1 MVTCMNCHKFVT
13 ELQFGGWCLE
23 CLVSVGIK
31 PENMGSPLVNR
42 YNIIPSCP
50 AIISNQG
57 PQVNLAP
64 PLTEKIP
71 CAGSKAHFRNIGKAK
86 RTKIPAPTPFSRNPL
101 TSATPTENSIR
112 MLKCGI
118 IFYQDDKPKKT
129 GIMSYMQQVDIR
141 VPNLYHTLQQQLW
154 KLFSPELIRKEL
166 VEALPNNPINCT
178 ALSAN
183 KSVLDA
189 DTLLL
194 LVGQSTMKK
203 PLQIDLVY
211 EDGAGET
218 DTTERTTATERP
230 LRNRAN
236 LEPNIITPPVA
247 TQPNEG
253 LTSLAT
259 SRSNVNDTLYIPTT
273 ITARPNDGNWALG
286 GTSATVPARGRA
298 SLSTHMRHLGRPLS
312 SSLNINPGGWVLANR
327 LKFNHLDVE
336 IGRNSHSL
344 PRYHHL
350 KATTVPE
357 TVKIDRNLVVD
368 NHVCNDVC
376 RALKLGSPSEI
387 VPNISE
393 SSQPPG
399 SVKSPPATNLRPT
412 TGFGTNTINPVHNR
426 VAIAGLLS
434 TELEDGIL
442 PSLNFFGSELNQP
455 TDDRAVNTS
464 ER

>member
-129 GIMSYMQQVDIR
+129 GIMSYMQQVDIS

-203 PLQIDLVY
+203 PLQIDLVC

-357 TVKIDRNLVVD
+357 TVKIDRNLV
-368 NHVCNDVC
+368 
-376 RALKLGSPSEI
+376 LGSPSEI